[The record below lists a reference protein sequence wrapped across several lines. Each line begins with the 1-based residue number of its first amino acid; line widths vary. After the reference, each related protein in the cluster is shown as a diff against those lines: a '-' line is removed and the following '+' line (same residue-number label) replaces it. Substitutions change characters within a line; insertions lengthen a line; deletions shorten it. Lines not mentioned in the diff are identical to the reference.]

1 MRALLLDPA
10 LQEKM
15 LASLGHG
22 SWALL
27 ESDVS
32 RQGEKT
38 AESSR
43 KSAGYKLFCDIH
55 RNINI
60 CILGL
65 SPCLPA
71 RVDRSLGNASHRPL
85 PFSTWPLHLI
95 VLLMRCSAQ
104 CCHPGGLSNL
114 DSSSSCSLLPLKLIV
129 FIADWLLWGF
139 SRKYKIKVGYTGF
152 LWG

>member
-1 MRALLLDPA
+1 MRTLLLDPA

-15 LASLGHG
+15 LASPGRG

-43 KSAGYKLFCDIH
+43 KSAGYKLFCDMR

-65 SPCLPA
+65 SSCLPA
-71 RVDRSLGNASHRPL
+71 RVDRSSGNASHRPL
-85 PFSTWPLHLI
+85 PFSAWPLHLV
-95 VLLMRCSAQ
+95 VLLMRCHALPRAATQEEVSQ
-104 CCHPGGLSNL
+104 NL
-114 DSSSSCSLLPLKLIV
+114 DSSSSRSLLSLKLIV
-129 FIADWLLWGF
+129 FTADWFLWGF
-139 SRKYKIKVGYTGF
+139 TRK
-152 LWG
+152 

>member
-1 MRALLLDPA
+1 MRTLLLDPA

-15 LASLGHG
+15 LASPGRG

-43 KSAGYKLFCDIH
+43 KSAGYKLFCDMR

-65 SPCLPA
+65 SPA
-71 RVDRSLGNASHRPL
+71 
-85 PFSTWPLHLI
+85 
-95 VLLMRCSAQ
+95 
-104 CCHPGGLSNL
+104 
-114 DSSSSCSLLPLKLIV
+114 SLLGWTEARAMLP
-129 FIADWLLWGF
+129 
-139 SRKYKIKVGYTGF
+139 TGPS
-152 LWG
+152 LSQHGHCTS